1 VTEQMNQ
8 RKHPRLKGYD
18 YGQDGVYF
26 ITACTNKKRKVLSRI
41 VGRGLA
47 PAAVLLLPAGQLVS
61 EELENLKTRF
71 PTMSIDQAVIMPNH
85 IHLLLRLSAGASPR
99 PTEGTIMDIM
109 RVLKSMTTRRWNT
122 LRGTAGQKLWQP
134 SFYDH
139 IIRDETDYLTK
150 WNYIETNPARWAE
163 DEYYT
168 GRG

>member
-1 VTEQMNQ
+1 MEQ

-26 ITACTNKKRKVLSRI
+26 ITICTDKKKKVLSRI

-61 EELENLKTRF
+61 EELENFKTRF
-71 PTMSIDQAVIMPNH
+71 STLTIDQAVIMPNH
-85 IHLLLRLSAGASPR
+85 IHLLLRVAAGASSR
-99 PTEGTIMDIM
+99 PTRDTVSSSVVDMM
-109 RVLKSMTTRRWNT
+109 RVLRSMTTRRWNA
-122 LRGTAGQKLWQP
+122 LQGTAGQKLWQP

-139 IIRDETDYLTK
+139 IIRDQTDYLTK
-150 WNYIETNPARWAE
+150 WNYIDTNPARWGE

-168 GRG
+168 ERG